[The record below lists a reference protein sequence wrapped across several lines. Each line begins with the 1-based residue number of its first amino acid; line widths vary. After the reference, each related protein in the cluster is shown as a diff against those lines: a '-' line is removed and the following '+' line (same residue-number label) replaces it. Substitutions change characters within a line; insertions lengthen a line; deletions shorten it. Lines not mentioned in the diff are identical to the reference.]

1 MVVTG
6 ELTALE
12 AAYRAVYVGALI
24 FLALMIFLCLIRAV
38 KGPSIADRIVA
49 VNMMGTMVM
58 VIIAILA
65 LMLKE
70 GYLPDLCDDKLSGCG
85 CTDEGVHGRIQREA
99 AFKER

>member
-12 AAYRAVYVGALI
+12 AAYRTVYVGALI

-49 VNMMGTMVM
+49 VNMM
-58 VIIAILA
+58 
-65 LMLKE
+65 
-70 GYLPDLCDDKLSGCG
+70 
-85 CTDEGVHGRIQREA
+85 
-99 AFKER
+99 